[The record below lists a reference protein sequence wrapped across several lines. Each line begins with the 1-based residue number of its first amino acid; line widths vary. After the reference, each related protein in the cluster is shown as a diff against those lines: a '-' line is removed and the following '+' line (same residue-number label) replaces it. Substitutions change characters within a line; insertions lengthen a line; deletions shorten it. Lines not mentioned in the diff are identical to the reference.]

1 MNIQLIEAATTDD
14 GEIRFLESYNT
25 TLIIR
30 KGAIYVSYRRLV
42 IGDI

>member
-14 GEIRFLESYNT
+14 GEMSYNT